1 MSENGIPIVE
11 KFTRP
16 LLAIFRNF
24 QSEQVKQEAAT
35 IFFVNEFGFAITTA
49 ETIYKYLPLQ
59 TYYDKYQIFKEKCA
73 SQTVDIEEL
82 KVEFGYNNKEAI
94 IDLKPIFLNCSSS
107 FERVNFIIHPKYN
120 LGVLH
125 FEKATDFAYSGYA
138 KFLHGVENIQ
148 KGKELMR
155 LGYPFPESSNYF
167 LNKIEDQIEW
177 DLTKPFVLDSFPL
190 KGIITRKY
198 VNANEI
204 DVIEMN
210 SAGFKGH
217 EGSPLF
223 DENGLIY
230 GMHFS
235 NSNFSNSDNT
245 FYPNALF
252 GNCITSKIITDFL
265 SENGIKYYQ
274 IENGKEVIYND
285 NFQFMKE
292 PLVPTIFMS
301 GEDESSVKIYEL
313 NMTIDNQLLVD
324 YKEPFQVGINKMD
337 GDSKKESAALA
348 QFSLDG
354 KNEIFITEENAGS
367 VKFLT
372 KDNNYKLSVL
382 KKEVSSS
389 KWKVQTKVKFQRN
402 FGFEYFDIIAIR
414 RNKGN
419 DRDHTNDPHIAFYPD
434 ASGKYIRYD
443 NEKSIKVVTK
453 KIITGQES
461 AILPLHSK
469 IVAEE
474 FEIDINYTLD
484 EKLLTIFE
492 VSILDK

>member
-1 MSENGIPIVE
+1 MLENGLSIVE

-16 LLAIFRNF
+16 ILAISRNF
-24 QSEQVKQEAAT
+24 QSEEIKQEAAT

-49 ETIYKYLPLQ
+49 ETIYKYLPLE
-59 TYYDKYQIFKEKCA
+59 TYYDKYQIFKDKCS

-107 FERVNFIIHPKYN
+107 FERVNFIIHPNYN
-120 LGVLH
+120 LGILH
-125 FEKATDFAYSGYA
+125 FENATNFAYSGYA
-138 KFLHGVENIQ
+138 KFLPGVENIQ

-155 LGYPFPESSNYF
+155 LGYPFPESPNYLF
-167 LNKIEDQIEW
+167 NKIEDQIEW

-198 VNANEI
+198 INANLI

-245 FYPNALF
+245 IQPNASF

-265 SENGIKYYQ
+265 LENGIKYYQ
-274 IENGKEVIYND
+274 IENGKETVYNE
-285 NFQFMKE
+285 NFEFMKE
-292 PLVPTIFMS
+292 PLSATTFIS
-301 GEDESSVKIYEL
+301 GEGESSVNIYEL
-313 NMTIDNQLLVD
+313 NMTIGNQVVVD
-324 YKEPFQVGINKMD
+324 YQEPFQVGINKMD
-337 GDSKKESAALA
+337 RDSKKEGAALA

-372 KDNNYKLSVL
+372 KDNDYKLSVL

-443 NEKSIKVVTK
+443 NEKPIKVVTK
-453 KIITGQES
+453 KIIEGQNS
-461 AILPLHSK
+461 AILPLNSK
-469 IVAEE
+469 IEAEE
-474 FEIDINYTLD
+474 FEIDINYTLN
-484 EKLLTIFE
+484 EKLLTISDI
-492 VSILDK
+492 SILDK